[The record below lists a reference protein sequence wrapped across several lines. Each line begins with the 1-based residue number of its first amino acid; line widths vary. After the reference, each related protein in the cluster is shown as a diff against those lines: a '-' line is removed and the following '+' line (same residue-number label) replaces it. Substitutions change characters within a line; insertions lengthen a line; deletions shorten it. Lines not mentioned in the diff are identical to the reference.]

1 MSKLSFDQ
9 KTIRGLLED
18 KKADFLI
25 PDYQRPYAWEE
36 KECQT
41 LWDDLFMFA
50 FPDEGRGYFDEMK
63 EEYFLGPI
71 VTFRNNQNKLEII
84 DGQQRLTS
92 IMLLLRAFYAKNDEI
107 NDPNAEA
114 AKENIAKS
122 IWKTNVY
129 NKPNKDELKI
139 VSEVAMENE
148 KEEFAFILKTGRV
161 EGEMN
166 SKYAQNYLFF
176 QDKIDDFLHNYPT
189 LFTLFPMRILDN
201 CFLLPIETEDQDTAL
216 RIFST
221 LNDRG
226 KPLSDA
232 DIFKAQ
238 FYKYYSNKGEK
249 DSFMD
254 KWRVLEATSDEIFKP
269 LTGNPMDE
277 LFTRYMYFERAKTG
291 VRTSTTEA
299 LRKFYE
305 KNNYALLKNDYI
317 LDNLSSLADFWKDIT
332 EQNAQKFSERILK
345 KLFVLNYAPN
355 SMWTYFVSV
364 YFMQNKT
371 PDGLLDEQNFYN
383 FLNKTIG
390 FVWAYA
396 FTNPGVNALR
406 TPLFTE
412 MINIV
417 NGKNVDFADFKFD
430 KNELEIAIRNY
441 RFLNGRPITKS
452 MLALWAFAREDQQLL
467 VLQDKF
473 EIEHIYAKQRAVK
486 DGVRQMDFI
495 DSLGNKSLLEKGING
510 SAGDFYFKDK
520 KRLYKF
526 GSTRKPGQTKIADLL
541 YIANNYTQ
549 FNKTDID
556 ARNDTMINAFLQF
569 IEDLGL
575 MR

>member
-1 MSKLSFDQ
+1 
-9 KTIRGLLED
+9 
-18 KKADFLI
+18 
-25 PDYQRPYAWEE
+25 
-36 KECQT
+36 
-41 LWDDLFMFA
+41 
-50 FPDEGRGYFDEMK
+50 
-63 EEYFLGPI
+63 
-71 VTFRNNQNKLEII
+71 
-84 DGQQRLTS
+84 
-92 IMLLLRAFYAKNDEI
+92 
-107 NDPNAEA
+107 
-114 AKENIAKS
+114 
-122 IWKTNVY
+122 
-129 NKPNKDELKI
+129 
-139 VSEVAMENE
+139 
-148 KEEFAFILKTGRV
+148 
-161 EGEMN
+161 MN

-254 KWRVLEATSDEIFKP
+254 KWRGLEATSDEIFKP

-383 FLNKTIG
+383 FLN
-390 FVWAYA
+390 
-396 FTNPGVNALR
+396 N
-406 TPLFTE
+406 
-412 MINIV
+412 
-417 NGKNVDFADFKFD
+417 FA
-430 KNELEIAIRNY
+430 
-441 RFLNGRPITKS
+441 
-452 MLALWAFAREDQQLL
+452 
-467 VLQDKF
+467 
-473 EIEHIYAKQRAVK
+473 
-486 DGVRQMDFI
+486 
-495 DSLGNKSLLEKGING
+495 
-510 SAGDFYFKDK
+510 
-520 KRLYKF
+520 
-526 GSTRKPGQTKIADLL
+526 
-541 YIANNYTQ
+541 
-549 FNKTDID
+549 
-556 ARNDTMINAFLQF
+556 
-569 IEDLGL
+569 
-575 MR
+575 

>member
-71 VTFRNNQNKLEII
+71 VTFRNNQHKLEII

-254 KWRVLEATSDEIFKP
+254 KWRELEATSDEIFKP